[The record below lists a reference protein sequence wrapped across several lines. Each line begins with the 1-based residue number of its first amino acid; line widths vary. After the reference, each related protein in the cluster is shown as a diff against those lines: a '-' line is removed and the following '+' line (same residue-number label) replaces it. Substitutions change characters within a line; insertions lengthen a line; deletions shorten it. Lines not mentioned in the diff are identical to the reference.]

1 MVDHTYFALVN
12 ICGSGLTLIF
22 GVGVGVMDRVMGM
35 LKVQTTQNSG
45 V

>member
-12 ICGSGLTLIF
+12 ICGSGQAFIF
-22 GVGVGVMDRVMGM
+22 GVGVGVMVCVMGM

-45 V
+45 I